1 MRKQEHLHTPPFP
14 TIQAWDRDYYCP
26 PEPPA
31 PPIPLPRLTF
41 GTVLMGL
48 SRLFRH
54 LYGIH
59 LRPVKPIAGEV
70 WHSDVHKLEVVDEE
84 KGVIGLVCAVV
95 AWLEAI
101 CGIIVGTTLFVEL
114 LIVPADDDHDVYAI
128 EET

>member
-84 KGVIGLVCAVV
+84 KVFKYDFRYGSPEAPGVL
-95 AWLEAI
+95 
-101 CGIIVGTTLFVEL
+101 TTVTVQIFHSIL
-114 LIVPADDDHDVYAI
+114 H
-128 EET
+128 